1 MRAWVALVALAVLG
15 AGAAGC
21 ARVKPWQRETL
32 SKPAMTPGRGRA
44 EGRFNQHARGAR
56 EASEGGY
63 GEAGGGCGCN

>member
-1 MRAWVALVALAVLG
+1 MRVLLFVMAVLVAV
-15 AGAAGC
+15 AAGC
-21 ARVKPWQRETL
+21 SRVQPWQRETL

-56 EASEGGY
+56 EGSEGGY

>member
-1 MRAWVALVALAVLG
+1 MRVLLVLMAVLVAM
-15 AGAAGC
+15 AAGC
-21 ARVKPWQRETL
+21 SRVQPWQRETL

-56 EASEGGY
+56 EGSEGGY

>member
-1 MRAWVALVALAVLG
+1 MAVLVAV
-15 AGAAGC
+15 AAGC
-21 ARVKPWQRETL
+21 SRVQPWQRETL

-56 EASEGGY
+56 EGSEGGY

>member
-1 MRAWVALVALAVLG
+1 MRVLLVLMAVLVAV
-15 AGAAGC
+15 AAGC
-21 ARVKPWQRETL
+21 SRVQPWQRETL

-56 EASEGGY
+56 EGSEGGY